1 MSESKIYHC
10 TVLPERLPPS
20 YITHVLRSSQL
31 NYIGPAITSTSQLQ
45 SLAEYISQRT
55 ENNFGAGSHAD
66 LIMPILQQFLSLS
79 RRDCLSSNGT
89 QSAAAIWLRIETT
102 APNQAIG
109 IQGWHRDTAMFIPDD
124 PSAVRS
130 TYITAL
136 RGRSTRVI
144 ADNDAAG
151 RIMSEFLPRNPQQVR
166 ELNQLGLVDVGPRA
180 IVRFTGGS
188 EGSAV
193 HARPAC
199 DFSRVVVSVF
209 YGSEGEIRQ
218 LESILGWRFGEF
230 RYGKV

>member
-1 MSESKIYHC
+1 
-10 TVLPERLPPS
+10 
-20 YITHVLRSSQL
+20 
-31 NYIGPAITSTSQLQ
+31 
-45 SLAEYISQRT
+45 
-55 ENNFGAGSHAD
+55 
-66 LIMPILQQFLSLS
+66 
-79 RRDCLSSNGT
+79 
-89 QSAAAIWLRIETT
+89 
-102 APNQAIG
+102 
-109 IQGWHRDTAMFIPDD
+109 MFIPDD